1 MVELVEHVSLG
12 DQKLEIVESF
22 FCLTDWISPNGGCE
36 ISIIGKICSACGKFY
51 KLVPL
56 STNQGILLKNK
67 GKVCNSCIRLMFYCS
82 ECWALTI
89 AYVQRLQRNDHPMI
103 RWIGKVQI
111 SDKISSDSSFKL
123 CLKNL
128 GITLQIV
135 YAGLVMFVV

>member
-22 FCLTDWISPNGGCE
+22 VCLTDWISPNGGCE
-36 ISIIGKICSACGKFY
+36 ISIIGKICSACEKFY

-56 STNQGILLKNK
+56 SANQGILLKNK

-89 AYVQRLQRNDHPMI
+89 ADVQRLQRNDHPMI

>member
-1 MVELVEHVSLG
+1 
-12 DQKLEIVESF
+12 
-22 FCLTDWISPNGGCE
+22 
-36 ISIIGKICSACGKFY
+36 
-51 KLVPL
+51 
-56 STNQGILLKNK
+56 
-67 GKVCNSCIRLMFYCS
+67 MFYGS
-82 ECWALTI
+82 ECWALTT

-135 YAGLVMFVV
+135 YAGLVMFVA